1 MKHLSWKYRRQRTPQ
16 QYREFREAQRQRVLK
31 RWAKV
36 HAARAADPVR
46 QTRTNRI
53 TIEDTHTTRTIL
65 IIRREQTERGW
76 SRARVEVN
84 GIVTCG
90 GRAWTLRQLAN
101 AIGGYL
107 Q

>member
-1 MKHLSWKYRRQRTPQ
+1 MKHLSFRYRKRRTPQ
-16 QYREFREAQRQRVLK
+16 QQRDFCAEQSRRISG

-36 HAARAADPVR
+36 HAAAAGDPVR

-65 IIRREQTERGW
+65 LVRRQQTERGW
-76 SRARVEVN
+76 SRAAVEVN
-84 GIVTCG
+84 GTPCG
-90 GRAWTLRQLAN
+90 QHPWGLRQLAN
-101 AIGGYL
+101 AIARIM